1 MLEPTLRELMEDAG
15 IQNINIKYDERG
27 IVGSGEF
34 RGTERQIRRRL
45 GAELDVEGVL
55 ETADQP
61 TKVRCRP
68 LR

>member
-1 MLEPTLRELMEDAG
+1 MIEPTLRELMEDAG
-15 IQNINIKYDERG
+15 IRDIHIKHDDKG

-45 GAELDVEGVL
+45 GTELDVEGAL
-55 ETADQP
+55 ETADGP
-61 TKVRCRP
+61 TVVRCRP